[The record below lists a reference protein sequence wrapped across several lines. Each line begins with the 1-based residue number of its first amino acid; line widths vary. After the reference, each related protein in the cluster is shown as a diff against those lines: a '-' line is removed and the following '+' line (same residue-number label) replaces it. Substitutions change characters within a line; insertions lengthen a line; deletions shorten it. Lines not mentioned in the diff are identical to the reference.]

1 MPSGFSGRAAT
12 VYLNGVTQA
21 HTRAATTGARLVDRA
36 PSQIKMLP
44 TRLPFTADDSTP
56 RMMALTSTGH
66 GNSGNVVVD
75 QNEYEALTRRIS
87 QTDDKMGQCLF
98 NIANEIEMLC
108 RTAFALPS
116 ATPRC
121 MNISNTVKRT
131 LGEFRSLTE
140 DMVMQTR
147 RFAREIVN
155 IR

>member
-1 MPSGFSGRAAT
+1 
-12 VYLNGVTQA
+12 
-21 HTRAATTGARLVDRA
+21 
-36 PSQIKMLP
+36 
-44 TRLPFTADDSTP
+44 
-56 RMMALTSTGH
+56 
-66 GNSGNVVVD
+66 
-75 QNEYEALTRRIS
+75 
-87 QTDDKMGQCLF
+87 
-98 NIANEIEMLC
+98 
-108 RTAFALPS
+108 LPS